1 MCLFYTYCKDE
12 TLIPVFSVSDSE
24 KSRLRVLVISGYR
37 SRYTRNSI
45 LYTKYT
51 ITVSLQ
57 DFLAS
62 LSTVSRGSTQEKLQ
76 WIFGLYDVNNDGLIT
91 KTEMVDVV
99 TAIYE
104 MMGRSTEPQVEETSA
119 KEHVEKIFHVRK
131 GVDGGEERRKEEER
145 S

>member
-1 MCLFYTYCKDE
+1 M
-12 TLIPVFSVSDSE
+12 
-24 KSRLRVLVISGYR
+24 
-37 SRYTRNSI
+37 
-45 LYTKYT
+45 
-51 ITVSLQ
+51 
-57 DFLAS
+57 
-62 LSTVSRGSTQEKLQ
+62 SRGTTQEKLQ

-131 GVDGGEERRKEEER
+131 GAGAGEGGGGRGGRGTKGMNWKNRGMDRLNLYSSRENSFVSLYLPNSE
-145 S
+145 